1 MSKSKTLVQIPVGY
15 VCISAHEYGSMRNGL
30 CLNTS
35 QIDDLREQNDEL
47 LKHITEQAVKLATSE
62 AKVADLEKEVNEKQD
77 CVLYW
82 FQKYTDLA
90 DKLNAVKPDAEA
102 EKT

>member
-1 MSKSKTLVQIPVGY
+1 MSKSETLVRIPVDY

-30 CLNTS
+30 CLNAS

-47 LKHITEQAVKLATSE
+47 LKHITEQAFKLATSE

-77 CVLYW
+77 RVLYW

-102 EKT
+102 KTT